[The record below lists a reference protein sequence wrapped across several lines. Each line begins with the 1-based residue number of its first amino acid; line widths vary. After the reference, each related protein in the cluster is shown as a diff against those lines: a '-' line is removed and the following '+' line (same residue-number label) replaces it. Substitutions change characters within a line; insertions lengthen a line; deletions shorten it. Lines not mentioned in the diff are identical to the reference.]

1 MQRPIISKYEEPV
14 SYLRDMLAYRKQ
26 ADPGFT
32 VASATQSLRRVS
44 PALVSLVLK
53 KKRTLTLDRAEEFA
67 RLMNLNTAEKFFF
80 RNWIGRSDA
89 RTPAEAPQ
97 SAQAGHN
104 VHHDGRHTETSSQR
118 REPTL
123 LDDWINAYVKDFFQ
137 IRQVQKNPE
146 LLHRQ
151 LMHIATPKR
160 IERALRF
167 LQREGYLRRTLDGRL
182 VQDDKVP
189 VSNTPVPAKKIRDFH
204 KGALMLAKRAID
216 VFASSER
223 LANTMT
229 ITLDQEGYSEL
240 MHLIQEFGEK
250 LRDFATHRAGA
261 GDRLYQLII
270 NVSPVGGKIE

>member
-1 MQRPIISKYEEPV
+1 MQRPIISKYQEPV
-14 SYLRDMLAYRKQ
+14 GYLRDMLAYRKQ
-26 ADPGFT
+26 TEPGFT
-32 VASATQSLRRVS
+32 VASATRALRRVS

-53 KKRTLTLDRAEEFA
+53 KKRTLTVDRAEEFA

-80 RNWIGRSDA
+80 RNWIGRSDV
-89 RTPAEAPQ
+89 RSPAEAVPQ
-97 SAQAGHN
+97 STHAGHN
-104 VHHDGRHTETSSQR
+104 VHHAEAQSHR

-137 IRQVQKNPE
+137 IRQIQKNPQ

-182 VQDDKVP
+182 VQDDKTP

-216 VFASSER
+216 VFASGER

-229 ITLDQEGYSEL
+229 ITLDQEGYAEL

-250 LRDFATHRAGA
+250 LRDFATHRAGS